1 MAVTT
6 ELVGKL
12 GGGLSWTKVA
22 GEQKSV
28 SFNSSAADLVV
39 NSVQLGTDKRYL
51 LAMKYTYTSG
61 NPADCSFQIQELRSG
76 GTSYTWSI
84 MGPYALATGTHEYPV
99 MVSKPFEDTGT
110 VTIKFNP
117 GYNSGTHVLS
127 ADLYYTEAPTL

>member
-1 MAVTT
+1 MANKTK
-6 ELVGKL
+6 LVGKQ
-12 GGGLSWTKVA
+12 GGGLTWTKVSGSPKTVA
-22 GEQKSV
+22 W
-28 SFNSSAADLVV
+28 NAPAADQFM

-61 NPADCSFQIQELRSG
+61 NPANCSFQIQELRSG

-84 MGPYALATGTHEYPV
+84 TGPYAIATGTHEYPV

-110 VTIKFNP
+110 VAIKFNP

-127 ADLYYTEAPTL
+127 AGLYYTEAPTL